1 MDAVKCEAILAAAET
16 GSLTA
21 AAERLG
27 YTQSGITRML
37 GSLEDEI
44 GFPLFIRSKRGV
56 QLTENGKT
64 MLPLFR
70 EIVRAQQNAQQFSA
84 EICGIVKGSLTIG
97 CYYSISAMWM
107 PEILKVFRSRFPGVS
122 IRMQEGGN
130 LEMSK
135 WLHENSVDCC
145 FCAKPNSGEYDWL
158 PVYRDELVAWVPQN
172 HPLASA
178 ASFPIENLEKEPFI
192 HTSPDH
198 DTDQDRLLAALHLHP
213 QTCFTTRDGFTTYNM
228 VSAGLGIS
236 FNQRLIAQ
244 QWNHDAVAQIPF
256 SPPQF
261 VELGIAVPSM
271 KDASPATKKL
281 IECSVQCIKNMTDD
295 KTNLPAK
302 FLYT

>member
-37 GSLEDEI
+37 GSLEDEV

-56 QLTENGKT
+56 QLTENGKV

-70 EIVRAQQNAQQFSA
+70 DIVRAQQNAQQFSA

-107 PEILKVFRSRFPGVS
+107 PEILKEFRNRFPGVS

-145 FCAKPNSGEYDWL
+145 FCANLNSGDYDWI

-178 ASFPIENLEKEPFI
+178 DSFPIENLEKELFI

-198 DTDQDRLLAALHLHP
+198 DTDQDRLLTALQLHP
-213 QTCFTTRDGFTTYNM
+213 QTYFTTRDGFTTYNM
-228 VSAGLGIS
+228 VGAGLGIS

-244 QWNHDAVAQIPF
+244 QWNHDTVAQIPF

-271 KDASPATKKL
+271 KDASPATKKF
-281 IECSVQCIKNMTDD
+281 IECSVQCIKNM
-295 KTNLPAK
+295 AIVSV
-302 FLYT
+302 